1 MPAAITCWLAIITLG
16 EGWHN
21 NHHHYPASVRQ
32 GFYWWEFD
40 ITFYLLKLM
49 SFCG

>member
-1 MPAAITCWLAIITLG
+1 M
-16 EGWHN
+16 
-21 NHHHYPASVRQ
+21 RQ

-49 SFCG
+49 SFCGLIWDLKPVPAAVRDGAAKRI